1 MRKTRLR
8 RVGAVVLGLSL
19 VAAACGGD
27 DDDESTGTDVET
39 TAAATTETTEA
50 APETTEAAV
59 ETTEAEAGAETTA
72 AAGGGDTAGAL
83 AGMKGTTP
91 LVQLSDD
98 FVARLQETPTAQA
111 TPFTDPNYAGETY
124 DAITIIALAVEIA
137 KDDGIAY
144 ASEIQGVTRDGEK
157 CEDFATCKALVDA
170 GTDID
175 YDGKSGNITLNG
187 VGEPLEASYGV
198 LTFGDENRIMDGQEG
213 REDTREYVPAAASAE
228 ADVPPVAVEGTRVGD
243 GILKIGGLLP
253 QTGSLAFLGPP
264 EFAGAELAV
273 QDINDAGGVLG
284 VPMEWL
290 PGDSG
295 DTSTDIASQTT
306 DRLLG
311 ENVDAIVGAASS
323 SVSLTVVDKIVAAG
337 VVQFSPAN
345 TSNAF
350 TDYPDK
356 GLYFRVAPPDVLQG
370 NLIGQLVAD
379 DGNSTAYI
387 LALDDAYGTSLAEVI
402 EATLDQSGV
411 EVVGTKIY
419 DPKATSFD
427 AEVDEIKSL
436 DPDAIVLI
444 TFDEGSRILR
454 TMVEAGIGPSAK
466 AVYGCD
472 GNMGNALGENFD
484 TGA

>member
-39 TAAATTETTEA
+39 TAAASTETTA
-50 APETTEAAV
+50 APETTEAAAE
-59 ETTEAEAGAETTA
+59 ETTTSA
-72 AAGGGDTAGAL
+72 AASGDTEGAL

-91 LVQLSDD
+91 LVKLSDD
-98 FVARLQETPTAQA
+98 FVAQLQETPTAKA

-124 DAITIIALAVEIA
+124 DAITIVALATEIA
-137 KDDGIAY
+137 KSDGIEY

-157 CEDFATCKALVDA
+157 CADFASCKALIDA

-187 VGEPLEASYGV
+187 VGEPQEASYGV
-198 LTFGDENRIMDGQEG
+198 LTFGDTNRILDGQEG
-213 REDTREYVPAAASAE
+213 REDTREYIPATASAA
-228 ADVPPVAVEGTRVGD
+228 ADVPPVAVEGTRAGD
-243 GILKIGGLLP
+243 GVLKIGGLLP

-264 EFAGAELAV
+264 EFAGAELAIA
-273 QDINDAGGVLG
+273 DINEAGGVLG
-284 VPMEWL
+284 VPVEWL

-311 ENVDAIVGAASS
+311 ENVDAIIGAASS
-323 SVSLTVVDKIVAAG
+323 SVSLTVIDKIVAAG

-379 DGNSTAYI
+379 DGNSSAYI

-402 EATLDQSGV
+402 TDTLEQSGV
-411 EVVGTKIY
+411 ELVGTKIY

-436 DPDAIVLI
+436 NPDAIVLI

-466 AVYGCD
+466 NVYGCD

-484 TGA
+484 TGK